1 MIKKVKLIALIP
13 ARSGSQ
19 RIKNKNI
26 YNLNNKPLIAY
37 SIKSA
42 IKTKIFD
49 RVIVSTDSVKY
60 AKIAKKYGADVPFLR
75 PKKFSKSTSP
85 DYEWL
90 KFTIDKLD
98 KEKYNF
104 THFFILRPTNPF
116 RSHKTILRAWR
127 ELRKNKKAESLRA
140 VQISKSHP
148 GKMWKL
154 QGKFI
159 KPILNLTILNQPS
172 YNNQFKSLPNVY
184 IQNASLEI
192 SKKEVIK
199 KYKTICGKKII
210 PFFTNEIEGFDI
222 NYISDLNQAKK
233 IIKKNIK

>member
-1 MIKKVKLIALIP
+1 MREKLKLIALIP

-42 IKTKIFD
+42 LKSKIFD
-49 RVIVSTDSVKY
+49 RIIVSTDSLKY

-98 KEKYNF
+98 KEKYKF

-116 RSHKTILRAWR
+116 RNHKTILRAWR
-127 ELRKNKKAESLRA
+127 ELRKNKK
-140 VQISKSHP
+140 
-148 GKMWKL
+148 G
-154 QGKFI
+154 
-159 KPILNLTILNQPS
+159 
-172 YNNQFKSLPNVY
+172 
-184 IQNASLEI
+184 
-192 SKKEVIK
+192 
-199 KYKTICGKKII
+199 
-210 PFFTNEIEGFDI
+210 
-222 NYISDLNQAKK
+222 
-233 IIKKNIK
+233 